1 MPEETKVETTDA
13 AEIAV
18 SQTEAKQDEFDK
30 ERAMALIEKLRGEV
44 KELKPKAKKAE
55 ELEAEAQKRAD
66 AELSEMEKLKKSL
79 TDAEAKMKAYESQ
92 QLRRAAADK
101 VGLPSVFAD
110 RLKGETPE
118 ELEADAKAILEAM
131 PKPKA
136 TISATNPPDAKKGQ
150 TIDQRRAELYGT
162 NTNIFDTAFAKTQG
176 GGVRFIESGE
186 HKVGGE

>member
-1 MPEETKVETTDA
+1 MAEDTKVETTDA
-13 AEIAV
+13 AETAA
-18 SQTEAKQDEFDK
+18 SQTEAKQDDFDK

-79 TDAEAKMKAYESQ
+79 ADAESKMKAYETQ

-101 VGLPSVFAD
+101 VGLPAVFAD

-118 ELEADAKAILEAM
+118 ELEADAQAILEAL
-131 PKPKA
+131 PKQPKS
-136 TISATNPPDAKKGQ
+136 TISSTNPAEPKKGP
-150 TIDQRRAELYGT
+150 TLAERRAELYGT

-176 GGVRFIESGE
+176 GGVRFIEKGE
-186 HKVGGE
+186 HSAGE